1 MLLGLGVVYDFP
13 KYSIFQRGLIQVLNI
28 KVEKAKELKQK
39 PDFNNLGFGTDFT
52 DHMFMMNYTEGQ
64 GWHDPRIV
72 PYGPIT
78 LDPSAMV
85 LHYAQE
91 MFEGMKAYKTKD
103 GRALLFRPEKNIQ
116 RTNVTN
122 DRLCIPQINEE
133 DMLQAIKALVSVEK
147 DWIPTASGTSLYI
160 RPFIFA
166 TDPFLG
172 VRASAT
178 YLFMIIL
185 SPVGAYYKGGINP
198 VKIWVETEYVRAVK
212 GGVGYAKTGGNYA
225 ASIKAQMK
233 AKERGYAQVLWL
245 DGIERKYVEEV
256 GTMNVFF
263 KIDGEV
269 ITPNL
274 EGSILPGVTRNSV
287 IELLNAWGIS
297 VTERKLSIDEIYEA
311 AEKGTLEEAYG
322 TGTAA
327 VISPI
332 GQLNYNGKIITI
344 NDGKIGELSQR
355 IYDTV
360 TGIQTGAAKD
370 SFNWT
375 VEVE

>member
-1 MLLGLGVVYDFP
+1 M
-13 KYSIFQRGLIQVLNI
+13 LNI

-52 DHMFMMNYTEGQ
+52 DHMFIMNYTEGK
-64 GWHDPRIV
+64 GWHDPRIE
-72 PYGPIT
+72 PYRPIA

-85 LHYAQE
+85 FHYAQE
-91 MFEGMKAYKTKD
+91 MFEGMKAYKTED
-103 GRALLFRPEKNIQ
+103 GRVLLFRPEKNIQ

-122 DRLCIPQINEE
+122 ERLCIPKMNEE
-133 DMLQAIKALVSVEK
+133 DMLQAIEALVSVEK
-147 DWIPTASGTSLYI
+147 DWIPTAPGTSLYI
-160 RPFIFA
+160 RPFIIA

-172 VRASAT
+172 VRASGT
-178 YLFMIIL
+178 YLFMVIM

-263 KIDGEV
+263 KINGEV
-269 ITPNL
+269 ITPSL

-287 IELLNAWGIS
+287 IELLNLWGVPVS
-297 VTERKLSIDEIYEA
+297 ERKLSIDEIYEA
-311 AEKGTLEEAYG
+311 AENGTLEEAFG

-327 VISPI
+327 VISPM
-332 GQLNYNGKIITI
+332 GELNYNGKVITI
-344 NDGKIGELSQR
+344 NDSKIGELSQR

-360 TGIQTGAAKD
+360 TGIQTGVVED

-375 VEVE
+375 VEVK

>member
-1 MLLGLGVVYDFP
+1 M
-13 KYSIFQRGLIQVLNI
+13 LNI

-52 DHMFMMNYTEGQ
+52 DHMFIMNYTEGK
-64 GWHDPRIV
+64 GWHDPRMEL
-72 PYGPIT
+72 YRPIA

-85 LHYAQE
+85 FHYAQE
-91 MFEGMKAYKTKD
+91 MFEGMKAYKTED
-103 GRALLFRPEKNIQ
+103 GRVLLFRPEKNIQ

-122 DRLCIPQINEE
+122 ERLCIPKMNEE
-133 DMLQAIKALVSVEK
+133 DMLQAIEALVSVEK
-147 DWIPTASGTSLYI
+147 DWIPTAPGTSLYI
-160 RPFIFA
+160 RPFIIA

-172 VRASAT
+172 VRASET
-178 YLFMIIL
+178 YLFMVIM

-263 KIDGEV
+263 KINGEV
-269 ITPNL
+269 ITPSL

-287 IELLNAWGIS
+287 IELLNEWGVPVS
-297 VTERKLSIDEIYEA
+297 ERKLSIDEVYEA
-311 AEKGTLEEAYG
+311 AENGTLEEAFG

-327 VISPI
+327 VISPM
-332 GQLNYNGKIITI
+332 GELNYNGKVITI
-344 NDGKIGELSQR
+344 NDSKIGELSQR

-360 TGIQTGAAKD
+360 TGIQTGVVED

-375 VEVE
+375 VEVK